1 MVCQTAFISELCAIL
16 CQSQCVLT
24 RYSQSTDGWR
34 WVCRND
40 GFRRT
45 IRKNSSKFSL
55 RTILFIIYMWSKD
68 FLQLTIAEESG
79 ATRNTV
85 CNRANFLREICTHIE
100 QNPIQLWGDRW
111 KLGPQRGWDRQAIF
125 ILGNITEG
133 DIGCLAPLNMDLASA
148 VWCRCPTG
156 RGRH

>member
-85 CNRANFLREICTHIE
+85 LREICTQYIE
-100 QNPIQLWGDRW
+100 QKNPIQLGKIGTPKRL
-111 KLGPQRGWDRQAIF
+111 KSTKVIF

-133 DIGCLAPLNMDLASA
+133 LLEQVIGCLAPFNADLANA
-148 VWCRCPTG
+148 VWWKCWTE